1 MKLIASI
8 MLAESS
14 VDDYLQGLLET
25 AYKSIAGRKGPAHD
39 EFWSL
44 SEEKQKNKLFVAMKR
59 LDQQQRDLIDYGVE
73 VIEDMLEDFLASA
86 HPDDLH
92 EDEAIQ
98 AAGKKLAAGKSG
110 SEAVKPEATGSTEPE
125 EEVPAE
131 ETEEPETEQ
140 PDEGTVEPTVDQ
152 RVIITKGVHK
162 GEVHQFVGKTGSGL
176 YKLKIVDIDADKIK
190 YNGVGAAVK
199 REDFKLVESLMSR
212 VIRK

>member
-8 MLAESS
+8 MLSESS

-25 AYKSIAGRKGPAHD
+25 AYKSIAGKKGPAHD
-39 EFWSL
+39 AFWDL
-44 SEEKQKNKLFVAMKR
+44 SEDKQKNKLFVAMKR
-59 LDQQQRDLIDYGVE
+59 LDKREIIDYGVE

-86 HPDDLH
+86 HPNELH
-92 EDEAIQ
+92 EDEAVQ
-98 AAGKKLAAGKSG
+98 AVGKKLAAGKSG
-110 SEAVKPEATGSTEPE
+110 AKSEEPEVSEPVEPE
-125 EEVPAE
+125 EEIPAE
-131 ETEEPETEQ
+131 ETEEPEAEQ
-140 PDEGTVEPTVDQ
+140 PDEGTAEPTVDQ

-162 GEVHQFVGKTGSGL
+162 GEVHQFVGKTSSGL

>member
-8 MLAESS
+8 MLSESS

-25 AYKSIAGRKGPAHD
+25 AYKSIVGKKGQAHD

-44 SEEKQKNKLFVAMKR
+44 SDEKQKNKLFVAMKR
-59 LDQQQRDLIDYGVE
+59 LDKREIIDYGVE

-92 EDEAIQ
+92 EDEAVQ
-98 AAGKKLAAGKSG
+98 AAGRKLAAGKSG
-110 SEAVKPEATGSTEPE
+110 SKAAESEESEPVE
-125 EEVPAE
+125 QGGEVPAE
-131 ETEEPETEQ
+131 EIDEPETEQ
-140 PDEGTVEPTVDQ
+140 PDEVAAEPTVDQ

-190 YNGVGAAVK
+190 YSGVGAAVK

-212 VIRK
+212 VISK

>member
-25 AYKSIAGRKGPAHD
+25 AYKTIAGRKGPAHD

-59 LDQQQRDLIDYGVE
+59 LDKREIIDYGVE

-98 AAGKKLAAGKSG
+98 AAGKKLAVGKSSSSNEEPVE
-110 SEAVKPEATGSTEPE
+110 SEPVEPE
-125 EEVPAE
+125 EEAPAE
-131 ETEEPETEQ
+131 EAPEPAAEQ
-140 PDEGTVEPTVDQ
+140 PEEGTIEPTVDQ

-162 GEVHQFVGKTGSGL
+162 GEVHQFVGKTSSGL

-212 VIRK
+212 IIRK